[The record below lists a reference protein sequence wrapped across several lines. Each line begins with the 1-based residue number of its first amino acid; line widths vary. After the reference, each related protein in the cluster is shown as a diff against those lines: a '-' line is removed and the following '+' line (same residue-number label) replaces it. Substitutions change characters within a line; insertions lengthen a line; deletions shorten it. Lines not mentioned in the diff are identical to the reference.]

1 MELIDRIWS
10 WMTYLWLTMLAG
22 VGMMTQQDWLAAI
35 GVVIGI
41 AAAVLGERH
50 RRRMSRIHETN
61 NLLLNQLIV
70 AIRDDTENR
79 QEVKELISTIRGA
92 TR

>member
-41 AAAVLGERH
+41 AAAIFGELH
-50 RRRMSRIHETN
+50 RRRMSRIQEAN
-61 NLLLNQLIV
+61 NALLSQLIV
-70 AIRDDTENR
+70 AIRDDKENR

-92 TR
+92 AR

>member
-35 GVVIGI
+35 GAVIGV
-41 AAAVLGERH
+41 AAFVMGEMH
-50 RRRMSRIHETN
+50 RRRMSRIHETTN
-61 NLLLNQLIV
+61 AMLNQLITAV
-70 AIRDDTENR
+70 REDTDNR

-92 TR
+92 AR